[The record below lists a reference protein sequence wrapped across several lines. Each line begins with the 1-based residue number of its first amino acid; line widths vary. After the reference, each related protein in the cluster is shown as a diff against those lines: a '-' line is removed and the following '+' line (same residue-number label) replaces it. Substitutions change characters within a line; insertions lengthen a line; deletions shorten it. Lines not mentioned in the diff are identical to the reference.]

1 MDFQLTEKE
10 LENIERVKNNKES
23 SIVLFKEGEH
33 YLLEFKV
40 TDIEKAEYF
49 ISKLGIFSSREDKE
63 QKDIIENTG
72 IDFTKLYFKHPID
85 NVIKDLELLIEKLK
99 YEIS

>member
-33 YLLEFKV
+33 YLLEFNEFLCLAV
-40 TDIEKAEYF
+40 A
-49 ISKLGIFSSREDKE
+49 
-63 QKDIIENTG
+63 
-72 IDFTKLYFKHPID
+72 
-85 NVIKDLELLIEKLK
+85 
-99 YEIS
+99 